1 VTAPLNLLPHIH
13 PNSPSLI
20 TPLVELKNE
29 VRGDNRE
36 GNIWKSKGSKTQS
49 NKTKSAFRL

>member
-1 VTAPLNLLPHIH
+1 MTAPLNLLPHIH